1 MYDVCAHRW
10 ASQEVNAIACPKN
23 VCNKRHS
30 YQNLSE
36 KKFPLVYYFTLWSP
50 IMIMA
55 VKLGSPP
62 LPPPLMGMTVAKKRG
77 SGRVLLGAYKIGAD
91 TGSAGGF
98 PSFLPKEV
106 EKIKDPFAR
115 SLAQRIERLPVK
127 VCIPFISILHYI
139 TGPWNWN
146 WNCT

>member
-1 MYDVCAHRW
+1 
-10 ASQEVNAIACPKN
+10 
-23 VCNKRHS
+23 
-30 YQNLSE
+30 
-36 KKFPLVYYFTLWSP
+36 
-50 IMIMA
+50 MIMA
-55 VKLGSPP
+55 VKLGSSP

-77 SGRVLLGAYKIGAD
+77 SVRVLLGGNKTGAD

-139 TGPWNWN
+139 IGPWH

>member
-1 MYDVCAHRW
+1 
-10 ASQEVNAIACPKN
+10 
-23 VCNKRHS
+23 
-30 YQNLSE
+30 
-36 KKFPLVYYFTLWSP
+36 
-50 IMIMA
+50 MIMA
-55 VKLGSPP
+55 VKLGSSP

-77 SGRVLLGAYKIGAD
+77 SVRVLLGGNKTGAD

-127 VCIPFISILHYI
+127 VCIPFISFGH
-139 TGPWNWN
+139 GHKSGENFH
-146 WNCT
+146 